1 MRGDREILDL
11 WLEYEEGETQEAKI
25 VKQLD
30 KLDAAIQAI
39 EYEKL

>member
-1 MRGDREILDL
+1 MFDL
-11 WLEYEEGETQEAKI
+11 WMEFEKQETKEAQI

-30 KLDAAIQAI
+30 QLDASVQAM

>member
-1 MRGDREILDL
+1 MFAIWMEF
-11 WLEYEEGETQEAKI
+11 ESCKTSEAKI

-30 KLDAAIQAI
+30 KLDAAVQAM